1 VAANFDEQ
9 QNSGLNIKAFCERQV
24 STCKHSAL
32 EKVIGS
38 TEIKSQA
45 ERWLRLKRQSQNP

>member
-45 ERWLRLKRQSQNP
+45 EL